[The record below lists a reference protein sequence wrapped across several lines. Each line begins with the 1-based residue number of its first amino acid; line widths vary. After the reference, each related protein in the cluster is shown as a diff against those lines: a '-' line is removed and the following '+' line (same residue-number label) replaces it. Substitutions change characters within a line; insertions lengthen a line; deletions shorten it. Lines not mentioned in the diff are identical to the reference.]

1 MVQFWGAMSAAPDP
15 AELAPSRD
23 PAAYGGRRLFTGGFV
38 GWIVL
43 CLICLVGGAA
53 IGRFAFAPSEAQG
66 PSAASEPAA
75 RGAAAPSSSL
85 AASPA
90 IAPAAAT
97 APPSSTNAAS
107 AAPDAA
113 LGDRVARLETAS
125 AHVSDAAAQALAAAS
140 LSTAAQGPAPFDQ
153 DVAAYARLVPGD
165 PDLAA
170 LAPLAARGAP
180 SRAALA
186 AAFPDLASAA
196 AAASRT
202 PGKDAGYLAHL
213 WAVLGKVVIV
223 RNVDPG
229 AHGVD
234 GLLARAQMAA
244 STGDLESAVRLT
256 DDLPSGARAVLADW
270 RAAAQRR
277 IAIDQAI
284 ERLRARALAGLA
296 HSPAAG

>member
-1 MVQFWGAMSAAPDP
+1 MSAAPDP

-23 PAAYGGRRLFTGGFV
+23 PAAYGRRRLFTSGFF
-38 GWIVL
+38 GWIIL
-43 CLICLVGGAA
+43 CLICLAGGAA
-53 IGRFAFAPSEAQG
+53 IGRFALPSAEPQSPATVSEAA
-66 PSAASEPAA
+66 PHATATPA
-75 RGAAAPSSSL
+75 P

-90 IAPAAAT
+90 IAAPAAT
-97 APPSSTNAAS
+97 SPPSSAAN

-113 LGDRVARLETAS
+113 ALSDRVARLETAS
-125 AHVSDAAAQALAAAS
+125 TRASDAAAQALAAAA

-153 DVAAYARLVPGD
+153 DVGAYARLVPGD

-180 SRAALA
+180 SRAGLA

-196 AAASRT
+196 AAASHT
-202 PGKDAGYLAHL
+202 PGKNAGYLAQL

-229 AHGVD
+229 AGGVD
-234 GLLARAQMAA
+234 GLLARAQAAA
-244 STGDLESAVRLT
+244 SAGDLETAVRLT
-256 DDLPSGARAVLADW
+256 GDLPPGARAVLADW
-270 RAAAQRR
+270 RAAAERR

-284 ERLRARALAGLA
+284 ERLRARALTALA
-296 HSPAAG
+296 HPAAAS